1 MTYATPGRWLF
12 PIAMVL
18 TLALS
23 GCSGAPRPAAGAESR
38 AGATG
43 KSEDGAGGLE
53 RALGE
58 ALNRRD
64 WNDLRIDTECRTEE
78 GLRSATVFGSGVG
91 IWNRER
97 QLVLPRESVLA
108 LLRELAASGFP
119 RMPETYGEGEG
130 EVELICRIRLD
141 LDGASKQVHQLAEGP
156 QSPALKRLTGRI
168 LEAAEKAGRSGPGA
182 SSLTDG
188 LEKIARGE
196 LAPEL
201 LMVYVVRQSEAPGAV
216 AGWELGLEGS
226 KASLLRY
233 PLAEDAQPAT
243 LHLEAGQIADLAADL
258 AAARLEELPV
268 NLWAPEYT
276 DLTVTVLNRKRSF
289 QARQFA
295 GMTPTT
301 HGEAQQRFER
311 LWEALDALNRR
322 LSAED

>member
-1 MTYATPGRWLF
+1 MA
-12 PIAMVL
+12 L

-23 GCSGAPRPAAGAESR
+23 GCAGTPRPDAGAKSSR
-38 AGATG
+38 AAAPAAAA
-43 KSEDGAGGLE
+43 DALDLE
-53 RALGE
+53 RALD
-58 ALNRRD
+58 AAVAQQD

-78 GLRSATVFGSGVG
+78 GLRSATVFGNG
-91 IWNRER
+91 IGNWNRER

-108 LLRELAASGFP
+108 LLRELSASGFP

-156 QSPALKRLTGRI
+156 QSPSLKRLAGRI

-201 LMVYVVRQSEAPGAV
+201 LVLYVVRQSETPGTA
-216 AGWELGLEGS
+216 AGWELGIEGS

-233 PLAEDAQPAT
+233 PLAEDGQPAT
-243 LHLEAGQIADLAADL
+243 RHLDAGQIADLAGDL

-276 DLTVTVLNRKRSF
+276 DLTVTVLNRKRTL

-301 HGEAQQRFER
+301 HGEAQQRFDR
-311 LWEALDALNRR
+311 LWEALEALNRR